1 MTAPAPAPEEL
12 GLRERKR
19 RATRRAIQLAVIDL
33 VAEHGLDGTTVDEI
47 SRRADISPRTFFNYF
62 ASKEDAII
70 GELPPLPSE
79 ELVERFVSA
88 GRGASLFDGLSEILV
103 ETVEGEGHD
112 QELMQ
117 RRKSVL
123 QQHPHLFAM
132 RIARM
137 RRLEDEMG
145 RIVARRLVADDPRME
160 EGTAER
166 RGHLVANV
174 AFAAMRHAWGCW
186 AQGDHDSRLGD
197 HVAASFTELKSV
209 FSSDAA

>member
-1 MTAPAPAPEEL
+1 MTASASEEL

-33 VAEHGLDGTTVDEI
+33 VVEHGLEGTTVDEI

-62 ASKEDAII
+62 ASKEDAVI
-70 GELPPLPSE
+70 GELPPMPTG
-79 ELVERFVSA
+79 ELVERFVAA
-88 GRGASLFDGLSEILV
+88 GERQPLLDGLAEIII
-103 ETVEGEGHD
+103 ETVQGEGSD
-112 QELMQ
+112 QELMH
-117 RRKSVL
+117 RRKTVL

-145 RIVARRLVADDPRME
+145 SIVARRLVADQP
-160 EGTAER
+160 GLGAEDADR

-174 AFAAMRHAWGCW
+174 AFAAMRHAWGRW
-186 AQGDHDSRLGD
+186 AHGAPEGRLAD
-197 HVAASFTELKSV
+197 YVAESFAELKWV

>member
-1 MTAPAPAPEEL
+1 MTASATEEL

-33 VAEHGLDGTTVDEI
+33 VGERGLDGTTVDEI
-47 SRRADISPRTFFNYF
+47 SRQADISPRTFFNYF
-62 ASKEDAII
+62 ASKEDAVV
-70 GELPPLPSE
+70 GELPPLPSG

-88 GRGASLFDGLSEILV
+88 GRGASLLDGLAEIIV

-145 RIVARRLVADDPRME
+145 SIVARRLLADDPSLE
-160 EGTAER
+160 PSVAES
-166 RGHLVANV
+166 RGRLVANV
-174 AFAAMRHAWGCW
+174 AFAAMRHAWGSW
-186 AQGDHDSRLGD
+186 ARGDRDSRLAD
-197 HVAASFTELKSV
+197 HVTESFAELKIV
-209 FSSDAA
+209 LSSDAA